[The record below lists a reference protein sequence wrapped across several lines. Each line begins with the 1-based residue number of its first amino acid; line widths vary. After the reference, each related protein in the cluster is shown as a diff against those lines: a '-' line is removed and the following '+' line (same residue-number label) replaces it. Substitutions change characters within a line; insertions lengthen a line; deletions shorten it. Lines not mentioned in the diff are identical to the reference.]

1 MFGHG
6 FAVFTDSLLKGA
18 VAAPEDTGW
27 FKPLVLG
34 LYAATLFLLWLF
46 GVHRYFIMWF
56 YSSNKK
62 NAPTPKRIFSDDELP
77 VVTVQLAVFNEM
89 YVVNRIIDAVCKMD
103 YPKDRLEIQVLDDS
117 TDETVAISR
126 QAAARWREEGF
137 DIEVIHRT
145 DRSGYKAGALENGLK
160 TARGEIICM
169 FDADFVPT
177 VDFLRRQVHHYSDPE
192 VGFVQ
197 ARWAHINENHSLL
210 TKLQALYLNG
220 HFVLEHTGRQRS
232 GRFFSFS
239 GTAGT
244 WRRACIDKSGGWS
257 HRTLVEDLDLS
268 YRAQLSGWR
277 GIYLVDQGVP
287 AELPV
292 DMNGY
297 KSQQH
302 RWAKGFIQAMLH
314 MLVPIW
320 KSKQP
325 LKVKVE
331 CTFHLTNNITYLF
344 MIALSVLMLPALH
357 YRCQLLTG
365 IWATIFD
372 VSLFV
377 GATVSILSFYAY
389 AERQIDA
396 KWYKK
401 ALYMPLLMGL
411 GIGMCLNQ
419 AKAVIEALRGQESP
433 FVRTPK
439 YQVDANEKGE
449 GWKKKRYSA
458 TKTMLPALELAFS
471 VYFAFVTL
479 YACVNSLWLAVPFL
493 ALFSWGYGYVG
504 WKSIEFQTL
513 TVPKRPTAPV
523 LAK

>member
-18 VAAPEDTGW
+18 VAAPDDAGW
-27 FKPLVLG
+27 FKPTVLG
-34 LYAATLFLLWLF
+34 LYALTLFLLWLF

-56 YSSNKK
+56 YASNKK
-62 NAPTPKRIFSDDELP
+62 NAPVPARTFSDDELP

-89 YVVNRIIDAVCKMD
+89 YVAERVIDAVCNMD
-103 YPKDRLEIQVLDDS
+103 YPLEKFQVQVLDDS
-117 TDETVAISR
+117 TDETVGISR
-126 QAAARWREEGF
+126 RTAAKWRELGY

-169 FDADFVPT
+169 FDADFVPPA
-177 VDFLRRQVHHYSDPE
+177 DFLRKQVHHYSDPE

-197 ARWAHINENHSLL
+197 ARWDHINENHSLL

-244 WRRACIDKSGGWS
+244 WRRACIDNAGGWS

-268 YRAQLSGWR
+268 YRAQMKGWR
-277 GIYLVDQGVP
+277 GVYLVEQGVP

-314 MLVPIW
+314 MLGPIW

-331 CTFHLTNNITYLF
+331 CTFHLTNNLTYLF

-357 YRCQLLTG
+357 YRCQILSG
-365 IWATIFD
+365 IWAIIFD
-372 VSLFV
+372 ISLFV

-401 ALYMPLLMGL
+401 VFYMPLLMGL

-439 YQVDANEKGE
+439 YQVNAGDKG
-449 GWKKKRYSA
+449 GAWMKKRYSA
-458 TKTMLPALELAFS
+458 AKTMLPALELSFA

-479 YACVNSLWLAVPFL
+479 YACMQGLWLAVPFL
-493 ALFSWGYGYVG
+493 GLFCWGYGYVG
-504 WKSIEFQTL
+504 WKSLEVRKATAA
-513 TVPKRPTAPV
+513 RPVAPA
-523 LAK
+523 LAD